1 MNVHSNIIV
10 SISKI
15 LMVLITTYSIIIQP
29 FIDAGG
35 IDKVS
40 VYDLVDL
47 EEVPN
52 SNESNNEEEILKEKK
67 IDNQFTGSSLN
78 NCIEKNKK
86 ISYYKER
93 VNSDSNLEIL
103 IPPPDYL

>member
-1 MNVHSNIIV
+1 MNVNTNIIV

-47 EEVPN
+47 EEEPN
-52 SNESNNEEEILKEKK
+52 SNESNHEEEILKEKK

-78 NCIEKNKK
+78 NSIEKNKK
-86 ISYYKER
+86 TSYYKER

-103 IPPPDYL
+103 IPPPDY